1 MPARRAK
8 NEGSVFQR
16 HAKDCRRKTGAK
28 TCVCPWYAQVD
39 HGWIGGKR
47 VRPARAA
54 TRDDGQRPTKADA
67 IRTRDAMKLEK
78 IAGVVTSAATV
89 EQWLTY
95 WLTYIIEPGDLKPST
110 KTYYRQYV
118 TQWLV
123 PKMGQVRLDKLGP
136 EHVRGLH
143 AAMRAEGK
151 SPTTIRN
158 AHATLRKAL
167 GAALAEHRIVYNWAK
182 EVSAPSAADVHHDQL
197 TTAEAG
203 RVFAAASADPR
214 DLARVHVAILCGL
227 RQGEALALR
236 WADVDL
242 DAGLLRI
249 QWSAARVDGR
259 MVRQKPK
266 TKRSIRDVPLPEA
279 ARQSLTAWHAKGS
292 AGYVFHG
299 FRGPDAIEGT
309 ERDHR
314 AWKRILADAGV
325 PTVPLHGARGT
336 CATMLEGLGYP
347 PRLIADI
354 LGQADVRITE
364 EHYARS
370 DPEQRADALERVAQA
385 ALPARPTIKITR
397 RPRRTITAG

>member
-16 HAKDCRRKTGAK
+16 HAKDCRRKAGAK
-28 TCVCPWYAQVD
+28 TCICPWYAQVD

-67 IRTRDAMKLEK
+67 IRTRDAMMLEK
-78 IAGVVTSAATV
+78 RAGVITTAATV
-89 EQWLTY
+89 AQWLDY

-118 TQWLV
+118 MQWLT

-167 GAALAEHRIVYNWAK
+167 SAALAEHRVAYNWAK

-197 TTAEAG
+197 TIAEAG
-203 RVFAAASADPR
+203 KVFAAASGDPR
-214 DLARVHVAILCGL
+214 SLARVHVAILCGL
-227 RQGEALALR
+227 RQGEALALQ
-236 WADVDL
+236 WDDVDL
-242 DAGLLRI
+242 ETGVLRI

-259 MVRQKPK
+259 MVRQRPK
-266 TKRSIRDVPLPEA
+266 TRRSVRDVPLPEA
-279 ARQSLTAWHAKGS
+279 ARQSLTAWRPKDAT
-292 AGYVFHG
+292 GYVFHG

-309 ERDHR
+309 ERDYR
-314 AWKRILADAGV
+314 AWRSLLEAAGV
-325 PTVPLHGARGT
+325 PAVPLHGARGT

-370 DPEQRADALERVAQA
+370 DHSQRVEALESVARA
-385 ALPARPTIKITR
+385 ALPAKSTMKIR
-397 RPRRTITAG
+397 RVRRGS